1 MDEMKAKVLSALM
14 LPIQPN
20 FDLKKS
26 WQNDAELTK
35 LV

>member
-14 LPIQPN
+14 LSIQLN
-20 FDLKKS
+20 FDLKKN